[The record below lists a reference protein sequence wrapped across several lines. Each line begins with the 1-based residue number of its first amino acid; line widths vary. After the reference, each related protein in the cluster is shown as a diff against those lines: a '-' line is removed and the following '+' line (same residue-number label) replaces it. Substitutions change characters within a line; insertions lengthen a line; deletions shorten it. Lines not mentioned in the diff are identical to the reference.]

1 MGGNQTLAIVVSVKT
16 RRSSFETRNWR
27 FSDVLV
33 FVQFFWS
40 IFPVVVAMKLSRLLC
55 QLKPETRNWRFN
67 CKFRH
72 FGNGGGGRTLEAK
85 LLNTNVLN

>member
-33 FVQFFWS
+33 FFL
-40 IFPVVVAMKLSRLLC
+40 IFLEHFSTCGGNETFAIVVSVK
-55 QLKPETRNWRFN
+55 T
-67 CKFRH
+67 
-72 FGNGGGGRTLEAK
+72 
-85 LLNTNVLN
+85 